1 MMAPDGRE
9 RPAPPRM
16 KPTGVVIRAEEARL
30 WSQAASA
37 IEEAR
42 LHLER
47 TTAWVQSA
55 HEKAKEQGFQE
66 GWSAGAQEAAR
77 LVAMMAAKTDLYA
90 RDLER
95 DLPALVLGVLER
107 ILGTFDPGEVLSS
120 AVRQAVGKLRTGA
133 EIRVRVSPD
142 RAEDLRRSLD
152 DLSRIGGSPLV
163 RVEADPGLIAGA
175 CVLESEFGN
184 VELGIEAQ
192 LDALRKGFAS
202 AWTKA
207 TTASHS
213 PDPPR
218 GDETDRATETSP

>member
-1 MMAPDGRE
+1 
-9 RPAPPRM
+9 M

-42 LHLER
+42 QHVER

-55 HEKAKEQGFQE
+55 HQEAKERGFKE

-77 LVAMMAAKTDLYA
+77 LVAMMAARTDLYA

-95 DLPALVLGVLER
+95 DLPALVLGILER

-133 EIRVRVSPD
+133 EITVRVSPD
-142 RAEDLRRSLD
+142 RADDVRRSLD
-152 DLSRIGGSPLV
+152 DLSRLHGTPLV
-163 RVEADPGLIAGA
+163 RVEADPGLIPGA
-175 CVLESEFGN
+175 CVLQSEFGN

-192 LDALRKGFAS
+192 LEALRKGFAS

-213 PDPPR
+213 PEPAR
-218 GDETDRATETSP
+218 GDESDRAAETSP

>member
-1 MMAPDGRE
+1 
-9 RPAPPRM
+9 M
-16 KPTGVVIRAEEARL
+16 KPTGAVIRAEEARL

-42 LHLER
+42 LYLES
-47 TTAWVQSA
+47 TTAWVRSA
-55 HEKAKEQGFQE
+55 HESAKERGFQE

-77 LVAMMAAKTDLYA
+77 LVAMMAARTDLYA

-95 DLPALVLGVLER
+95 DLPALVLGILER

-142 RAEDLRRSLD
+142 RAEDLRRALD
-152 DLSRIGGSPLV
+152 EFNRVNGTPLV
-163 RVEADPGLIAGA
+163 RVEADPGLIPGA
-175 CVLESEFGN
+175 CVLQSEFGN

-192 LDALRKGFAS
+192 LEALRKGFAS

-207 TTASHS
+207 TTASHCPEPSQGS
-213 PDPPR
+213 PTGR
-218 GDETDRATETSP
+218 GTEASP